1 MIDLT
6 ARVAELEA
14 EVARLE
20 AERDAFKLLAAEA
33 TQPDD
38 DAYTTPTAEEVHEMF
53 NAPRGKPLDD
63 ILAEFGLD
71 GVER

>member
-1 MIDLT
+1 MTDQT
-6 ARVAELEA
+6 ARIAELEA

-33 TQPDD
+33 TQPDED
-38 DAYTTPTAEEVHEMF
+38 VYTTPMEEEVDEMF

-63 ILAEFGLD
+63 ILAEFGL
-71 GVER
+71 GGGER